1 MCHAKQRLKK
11 YTIFS
16 LVHYRVCYLEKYFF
30 GPSRKA
36 FNLRFCPVYIT
47 VTSSPSVLE
56 WAWHKHQVLSR
67 ISGGFGLV
75 SWTKHLF
82 HVWQL
87 YKMDSFFI
95 FFLTQ
100 TCEQH
105 KKDFLVLKLFVYFF
119 RRVSSLAETSAGT
132 ITTNI
137 EQHIKR
143 IRVPKNDFQWKW
155 MITETC
161 CKPTLQETSRYERYT
176 QALFRICDRKTW
188 WNQSCLPGYL
198 FQKSTIVSWVS
209 SKLLTPAYRK

>member
-1 MCHAKQRLKK
+1 MRAIHELKRLNYRNATDCASVIRATSKLQAMCHAKQRLKK

-95 FFLTQ
+95 FFLTE

-105 KKDFLVLKLFVYFF
+105 KESLFGIITFCLFFPTRFVSGWDFC
-119 RRVSSLAETSAGT
+119 R
-132 ITTNI
+132 
-137 EQHIKR
+137 
-143 IRVPKNDFQWKW
+143 ND
-155 MITETC
+155 
-161 CKPTLQETSRYERYT
+161 Y
-176 QALFRICDRKTW
+176 
-188 WNQSCLPGYL
+188 N
-198 FQKSTIVSWVS
+198 
-209 SKLLTPAYRK
+209 